1 MTTYPGNISLSNA
14 VKERVVSTFQ
24 QALTLYK
31 EGRIDEVVQGCTLIL
46 RMDPVFEPAKKLME
60 KARNPAAP
68 IDVDALARQLT
79 ADPMSEARA
88 AMAARNF
95 QKVVDM
101 TTEVLTNDL
110 MNEEARV
117 LNEQAREKLEA
128 APFVDQFVKKAEQA
142 IASGDINAARA
153 DLDKIRSLDGDDTAI
168 ERLESE
174 MASAKP
180 AAPSSSF
187 VVETPAGPAG
197 RGTAQASDFGF
208 TFEEEKGKEQSA
220 FGSFSFD
227 SPFSTD
233 TGTVPLITPPPGKPV
248 TPPPQP
254 AGGAFSF
261 DTPPPSPSFGGG
273 FSFDSPSPTATPP
286 SSQSPVS
293 GDFDFT
299 TASVETTPDDQKKIQ
314 QYLADG
320 DRAFDAGDYQAA
332 IDLWSRIFLIDV
344 TNDQASE
351 RIEKAK
357 LKRRDTE
364 QKSDRLL
371 TAGIQAFDRGDAN
384 GARDSFT
391 QLLQIDPKNSTAQ
404 EYLERL
410 NQVPAEGGATGFA
423 SQYIPPPNVSGSDI
437 FADEPVSADTVVPPP
452 PAPVV
457 ARKPA
462 AAKQAPKSSAAPSQ
476 GMPMRAIAI
485 VVVLVVVAAGG
496 WFAWSKF
503 LSKPKHNPEATEAI
517 FAQATSL
524 AQKGQFDAAV
534 AALQEVKA
542 DDPQHDKALQM
553 MADLQQKKSQASEAV
568 AGRPAAAIYQEA
580 LAAGK
585 AAFDAHDYDN
595 AKKQFDSAARVKP
608 LPPDMKALYEIASQ
622 QVAKLEGAK
631 TLFKEQRYQ
640 DALTNLQSLE
650 QQDPQNQSIKRL
662 ITDAHFNLGAV
673 ALQEE
678 RLSDAAREFDEV
690 LKKDPSDELA
700 RRSKALAERYNGQPK
715 DLLFKIYVKYLPMRK
730 VQTSEVIPERPVSQ
744 ASALETP
751 PTPVPAPESA
761 AKALR
766 TRRLEL
772 LGVKETVTSLFEI
785 KGAETSRCV
794 FYLRTVAE
802 YSGAFFGQP

>member
-1 MTTYPGNISLSNA
+1 MSPYPGNISLSNA

-31 EGRIDEVVQGCTLIL
+31 QGRTDEVVQGCGLIL

-60 KARNPAAP
+60 KARNPASS

-95 QKVVDM
+95 QKVVDI

-110 MNEEARV
+110 MNDEARV
-117 LNEQAREKLEA
+117 LNEQARERLEA
-128 APFVDQFVKKAEQA
+128 APFVDQFIKKAEQA
-142 IASGDINAARA
+142 IASGDMNAARA

-168 ERLESE
+168 ARLESQIS
-174 MASAKP
+174 SAKP
-180 AAPSSSF
+180 SAPSSSF
-187 VVETPAGPAG
+187 VVETPAAPAG
-197 RGTAQASDFGF
+197 RKTAQASDFGF
-208 TFEEEKGKEQSA
+208 TFEEEKSQQSSA
-220 FGSFSFD
+220 LGSFSFD

-233 TGTVPLITPPPGKPV
+233 TGTVPSITPPAGFDTPKPAA
-248 TPPPQP
+248 PAQP
-254 AGGAFSF
+254 SGGAFSF
-261 DTPPPSPSFGGG
+261 DTPPPSPAFGGG
-273 FSFDSPSPTATPP
+273 FSFDSPSPAATPP
-286 SSQSPVS
+286 HSTSPVS

-320 DRAFDAGDYQAA
+320 DRAFDAGDYQTA

-357 LKRRDTE
+357 TIRRDSE
-364 QKSDRLL
+364 QQVERLL
-371 TAGIQAFDRGDAN
+371 AAGIQAFDRGDSN
-384 GARDSFT
+384 GAREKFT

-404 EYLERL
+404 DYIERL
-410 NQVPAEGGATGFA
+410 NQVPTEGGATGFA
-423 SQYIPPPNVSGSDI
+423 SQYIPPPNVPRADI
-437 FADEPVSADTVVPPP
+437 FADEPTSADTVIPP
-452 PAPVV
+452 PAAPT
-457 ARKPA
+457 APRKPA
-462 AAKQAPKSSAAPSQ
+462 AAKQPQKAQVSAPSQ
-476 GMPMRAIAI
+476 GMPMRAILI
-485 VVVLVVVAAGG
+485 VVVLVVIGAGG
-496 WFAWSKF
+496 WFAWSRF
-503 LSKPKHNPEATEAI
+503 MSKPKHDPAATDAI

-524 AQKGQFDAAV
+524 AQKGQHDAAI
-534 AALQEVKA
+534 AALQDVKA

-553 MADLQQKKSQASEAV
+553 MADLQQKKSQASEQV

-585 AAFDAHDYDN
+585 AAYDARDYDT
-595 AKKQFDSAARVKP
+595 AKKQFDTAARVKP
-608 LPPDMKALYEIASQ
+608 LPPDMKALYDTASQ

-650 QQDPQNQSIKRL
+650 QQDVQNQSIKRL
-662 ITDAHFNLGAV
+662 IIDAHFNLGAV

-678 RLSDAAREFDEV
+678 RLDDAAREFDEV

-700 RRSKALAERYNGQPK
+700 KRSKALAGRYNGQPK
-715 DLLFKIYVKYLPMRK
+715 DLLYKIYVKYLPMR
-730 VQTSEVIPERPVSQ
+730 RVS
-744 ASALETP
+744 
-751 PTPVPAPESA
+751 
-761 AKALR
+761 
-766 TRRLEL
+766 
-772 LGVKETVTSLFEI
+772 
-785 KGAETSRCV
+785 
-794 FYLRTVAE
+794 
-802 YSGAFFGQP
+802 